1 MRRCA
6 DSESHLIVIRAC
18 VLGKV
23 PHVQSDA
30 CSPSAERAT
39 EPPGRWGQL
48 LFCHVSALQTRL
60 FTPLPARA
68 ARSRGCWGRPGETG
82 DAGRCAGRSVNG
94 RRCGPSATDTRNE
107 RAPTSGRQGA
117 LKVRLLPLCTRG
129 STRRPAA
136 ACASEGFQTP
146 GSARTRVSAKRSAR
160 AASATRGGTVL
171 ARGAALVWEKG
182 PGALHLLAP
191 RAAPA
196 GQINRSACTPAE
208 PGPVPAARAHAWHAS
223 SRREGAAVA

>member
-107 RAPTSGRQGA
+107 RAPGRVEGAPSPAVHTGLDPPSGSCLRFRGLPNSRLGSDARFRQALRPGRVCHAWRHCSGA
-117 LKVRLLPLCTRG
+117 RGRSGVGEGPGGAPPPRAPCGPRWADQPLC
-129 STRRPAA
+129 
-136 ACASEGFQTP
+136 
-146 GSARTRVSAKRSAR
+146 
-160 AASATRGGTVL
+160 
-171 ARGAALVWEKG
+171 
-182 PGALHLLAP
+182 LH
-191 RAAPA
+191 A
-196 GQINRSACTPAE
+196 G
-208 PGPVPAARAHAWHAS
+208 
-223 SRREGAAVA
+223 